1 MRRFFRHFV
10 WINILIQF
18 LFPVTVAFTPAMAG
32 AGSNKRFLNPTAGEQ
47 LNTQVYTLQ
56 PGETAESVAAKFNMS
71 MAALKKLNQLRTF
84 ARGFDN
90 LQAGDELDVPTSPL
104 PEIVWGE
111 SASAMSTDNEQAKN
125 IAGVASK
132 AGNFLASNP
141 HSDAAASMARGMA
154 TSAAGSEIQE
164 FLNNFGSARVQLEAD
179 KNFTLKNSQLDL
191 LVPVYDRDNT
201 VTFTQGSLH
210 RTDDRSQT
218 NLGVGIRHFTSGY
231 MLGANLFGDYDLS
244 RDHARAGIGTEYWR
258 DFLKLSANGYFG
270 LTSWKNSPDVRDH
283 EERPANGWDIRTQ
296 GWLPAVPQLGGKL
309 TWEQYYGKEVALF
322 GKDNRQSNPHAMTV
336 GLEYTPVPLLTLSAE
351 QRQGRSGQNDTRLG
365 LGLNYRLG
373 VPWHHQVDPG
383 MVASMRSLIGSRY
396 DLVDRNNNIV
406 LEYRKQDALRIDLP
420 EVMEAEASRTIVI
433 PVTVQK
439 SKYGV
444 KDTEWTPSQAFLEQG
459 GSLHKRSA
467 IELEVRVPAWNY
479 SAPDAAK
486 QEYTLTA
493 VSIDNNGRR
502 SNTAT
507 TLIRVLPAQSD
518 IETLSVTPDEA
529 VIADNVQFATLTAS
543 IKDASG
549 AVVPGQAL
557 TFSVEGLND
566 AQNASAATLFTD
578 TQSHNKQL
586 AVVTDARGQAA
597 VMLRSKVAKKGTVT
611 VKMDNGKI
619 KTVPVTFTADTES
632 ASVASL
638 TVTKNDAHAN
648 GVDANEIEAVVHDVH
663 GNPLANFTV
672 EADVDNDGV
681 VDISSSTDVNG
692 RTTLRVTNERA
703 GETTVTVRSGS
714 MARAFKVATVH
725 FHVDKSATHIA
736 AGDLTVDTGAKAD
749 GTDSN
754 ALTVKVTDSNGN
766 VAKDVTL
773 EISASGTAGNAV
785 VTPSVVQ
792 TDNNGLASAAVTSL
806 KAGQFTVTA
815 VVRESG
821 KSANATTEFVSDD
834 ATATITDSNMHVTSG
849 AKADGKLTNS
859 VQVIVT
865 DAQGNFVPGV
875 SVSFVADNA
884 AVKFAESAPT
894 TDTNGAASA
903 TMTSTL
909 AGQFKITATVGNVSR
924 NMDTTF
930 IADISTAQ
938 IIADNLTVGTG
949 ALADG
954 TDKNTVQA
962 IVTDAEGNLVSGASV
977 TFGVSGDGSKTII
990 TTLKGITGSDGVATA
1005 EVTSKEAGSFT
1016 VTAAVAGK
1024 ETTKVTEFVADS
1036 STARITDS
1044 DLVVTSGAVADGSDK
1059 NTVQATVTDAEGN
1072 LVSGA
1077 SVTFGVS
1084 GDSSKTVITALT
1096 GITGSDGVATAEV
1109 TSKESGAFTVT
1120 AALPSG
1126 NKTEKM
1132 VEFVAGTIHDVY
1144 TTLITDKQSYVA
1156 GEKVLL
1162 KLTMKDAQGNLIKG
1176 ELPDG
1181 WEYSVPGTAIDGMMY
1196 VDSSGAIISPLMAI
1210 NSGNYQAS
1218 FTWNGGTV
1226 TSNAYV
1232 ISTGEVSVE
1241 RSTIE
1246 TNAGTYR
1253 SGEDITVTVTLEDSY
1268 GNRVDSLV
1276 NQLSTST
1283 ISVPNAVLKSTDGW
1297 KEHGDGVYSII
1308 YQAVT
1313 TGSLKRASLKMP
1325 HWSETIRS
1333 AFYAISAGEPVREN
1347 SSLEMASSF
1356 IVGDD
1361 INITVSL
1368 KDAAGNAVTG
1378 YADEIVLTM
1387 ANTIEKSGA
1396 WHDNNNG
1403 TYTSVYTASG
1413 TASGFARLKLAD
1425 WETHI
1430 ASMYTIKSVSLKSV
1444 AINGYEFSPTAGVPQ
1459 TGFKNA
1465 SFTLTLSDD
1474 VDASAYEWTANQP
1487 WVTVTDG
1494 IVTFIDDAGTSIVE
1508 IKGKRKNG
1516 HDSIGAITYVFQT
1529 KKWFWFPVGNERTW
1543 DNARNLCINNG
1554 YVQPEASQ
1562 VYISSA
1568 SGSRFVGALKNEW
1581 GGNLAVYDVG
1591 GLAWLA
1597 DAGIS
1602 NSKLRRV
1609 TDLYT
1614 NTIFESDP
1622 SGASYKAM
1630 CVR

>member
-90 LQAGDELDVPTSPL
+90 IQAGDELDVPTSPL

-201 VTFTQGSLH
+201 VTFTQGSIH

-244 RDHARAGIGTEYWR
+244 RDHARAGIGAEYWR

-270 LTSWKNSPDVRDH
+270 LTGWKNSPDVWDH

-383 MVASMRSLIGSRY
+383 MVASMRSLTGSRY

-773 EISASGTAGNAV
+773 EISALGTAGNAV

-865 DAQGNFVPGV
+865 DAQGNLVPGV

-894 TDTNGAASA
+894 TDTNGVAST

-954 TDKNTVQA
+954 IDKNTVQA

-1005 EVTSKEAGSFT
+1005 EVTSKVADEFT
-1016 VTAAVAGK
+1016 VAAIVLGQK
-1024 ETTKVTEFVADS
+1024 TEKNTEFVADVAIASQSKLTTNKQQYLAGEEIIVTATLRDAFGNPADMSGVTQLTVEGAEFKEKLSEQQGDIRWSYTATTPGLYSAHLSWNNAGESMS
-1036 STARITDS
+1036 STEYTIGVGS
-1044 DLVVTSGAVADGSDK
+1044 AVAEKSTIK
-1059 NTVQATVTDAEGN
+1059 TDRTGYI
-1072 LVSGA
+1072 
-1077 SVTFGVS
+1077 S
-1084 GDSSKTVITALT
+1084 GD
-1096 GITGSDGVATAEV
+1096 D
-1109 TSKESGAFTVT
+1109 
-1120 AALPSG
+1120 
-1126 NKTEKM
+1126 
-1132 VEFVAGTIHDVY
+1132 
-1144 TTLITDKQSYVA
+1144 
-1156 GEKVLL
+1156 
-1162 KLTMKDAQGNLIKG
+1162 
-1176 ELPDG
+1176 
-1181 WEYSVPGTAIDGMMY
+1181 
-1196 VDSSGAIISPLMAI
+1196 MA
-1210 NSGNYQAS
+1210 
-1218 FTWNGGTV
+1218 
-1226 TSNAYV
+1226 
-1232 ISTGEVSVE
+1232 
-1241 RSTIE
+1241 
-1246 TNAGTYR
+1246 
-1253 SGEDITVTVTLEDSY
+1253 VTVTLKDAY
-1268 GNRVDSLV
+1268 D
-1276 NQLSTST
+1276 
-1283 ISVPNAVLKSTDGW
+1283 NAVSGQASRLTEEIVDVQSAQIKPGSQWTEGP
-1297 KEHGDGVYSII
+1297 DGVYQRV
-1308 YQAVT
+1308 YQAT
-1313 TGSLKRASLKMP
+1313 TSGMGFKATLTLNNEQSYSSSYMVNVGSIFA
-1325 HWSETIRS
+1325 
-1333 AFYAISAGEPVREN
+1333 EN
-1347 SSLEMASSF
+1347 SSIVTNTSSYAL
-1356 IVGDD
+1356 GED
-1361 INITVSL
+1361 IQVEVTL
-1368 KDAAGNAVTG
+1368 RDFGGNAIKSQSSTLRVSVT
-1378 YADEIVLTM
+1378 V
-1387 ANTIEKSGA
+1387 
-1396 WHDNNNG
+1396 DNATRKTDDWVDNG
-1403 TYTSVYTASG
+1403 NGVYTAVYTASQVS
-1413 TASGFARLKLAD
+1413 ASSRAYLSIDSIGSKEVMSDSFVIK
-1425 WETHI
+1425 EI
-1430 ASMYTIKSVSLKSV
+1430 TIKSLDVPG
-1444 AINGYEFSPTAGVPQ
+1444 GYSHSPTVGFPTIGFSRANFTIKLNGAKATDYDWSSNRPGVASVNENGVVTMAISLT
-1459 TGFKNA
+1459 TGY
-1465 SFTLTLSDD
+1465 D
-1474 VDASAYEWTANQP
+1474 VTI
-1487 WVTVTDG
+1487 T
-1494 IVTFIDDAGTSIVE
+1494 
-1508 IKGKRKNG
+1508 GKRKNG
-1516 HDSIGAITYVFQT
+1516 SDTIGVITYQFTINQWISMLNQT
-1529 KKWFWFPVGNERTW
+1529 TFDVALNACSRGNLM
-1543 DNARNLCINNG
+1543 DRNDIINDL
-1554 YVQPEASQ
+1554 
-1562 VYISSA
+1562 YI
-1568 SGSRFVGALKNEW
+1568 GSLMGEW
-1581 GGNLAVYDVG
+1581 GHLSDYSAFASSGTFWTTYDYMSQLSGDRYFVKFNWDSSVYSSGNFDS
-1591 GLAWLA
+1591 
-1597 DAGIS
+1597 AGPE
-1602 NSKLRRV
+1602 
-1609 TDLYT
+1609 THT
-1614 NTIFESDP
+1614 TAHP
-1622 SGASYKAM
+1622 M
-1630 CVR
+1630 CKQVF

>member
-90 LQAGDELDVPTSPL
+90 IQAGDELDVPTSPL

-201 VTFTQGSLH
+201 VAFTQGSIH

-244 RDHARAGIGTEYWR
+244 RDHARAGIGAEYWR
-258 DFLKLSANGYFG
+258 DFLKLSTNGYFG
-270 LTSWKNSPDVRDH
+270 LTGWKNSPDVRDH

-383 MVASMRSLIGSRY
+383 MVASMRSLTGSRY

-865 DAQGNFVPGV
+865 DAQGNLVPGV

-894 TDTNGAASA
+894 TDTNGVAST

-909 AGQFKITATVGNVSR
+909 AGQFKITAAVGNVSR

-954 TDKNTVQA
+954 IDKNTVQA

-1005 EVTSKEAGSFT
+1005 EVTSKVADEFT
-1016 VTAAVAGK
+1016 VAAIVLGQK
-1024 ETTKVTEFVADS
+1024 TEKNTEFVADVAIASQSKLTTNKQQYLAGEEIIVTATLRDAFGNPADMSGVTQLTVEGAEFKEKLSEQQGDIRWSYTATTPGLYSAHLSWNNAGESMS
-1036 STARITDS
+1036 STEYTIGVGS
-1044 DLVVTSGAVADGSDK
+1044 AVAEKSTIK
-1059 NTVQATVTDAEGN
+1059 TDRT
-1072 LVSGA
+1072 SYI
-1077 SVTFGVS
+1077 S
-1084 GDSSKTVITALT
+1084 GD
-1096 GITGSDGVATAEV
+1096 D
-1109 TSKESGAFTVT
+1109 
-1120 AALPSG
+1120 
-1126 NKTEKM
+1126 
-1132 VEFVAGTIHDVY
+1132 
-1144 TTLITDKQSYVA
+1144 
-1156 GEKVLL
+1156 
-1162 KLTMKDAQGNLIKG
+1162 
-1176 ELPDG
+1176 
-1181 WEYSVPGTAIDGMMY
+1181 
-1196 VDSSGAIISPLMAI
+1196 MA
-1210 NSGNYQAS
+1210 
-1218 FTWNGGTV
+1218 
-1226 TSNAYV
+1226 
-1232 ISTGEVSVE
+1232 
-1241 RSTIE
+1241 
-1246 TNAGTYR
+1246 
-1253 SGEDITVTVTLEDSY
+1253 VTVTLKDAY
-1268 GNRVDSLV
+1268 D
-1276 NQLSTST
+1276 
-1283 ISVPNAVLKSTDGW
+1283 NAVSGQASRLTEEIVDVQSAQIKPGSQWTEGP
-1297 KEHGDGVYSII
+1297 DGVYQRV
-1308 YQAVT
+1308 YQAT
-1313 TGSLKRASLKMP
+1313 TSGMGFKATLTLNNEQSYSSSYMVNVGSIFA
-1325 HWSETIRS
+1325 
-1333 AFYAISAGEPVREN
+1333 EN
-1347 SSLEMASSF
+1347 SSIVTNTSSYAL
-1356 IVGDD
+1356 GED
-1361 INITVSL
+1361 IQVEVTL
-1368 KDAAGNAVTG
+1368 RDFGGNAIKSQSSTLRVSVT
-1378 YADEIVLTM
+1378 V
-1387 ANTIEKSGA
+1387 
-1396 WHDNNNG
+1396 DNATRKTDDWVDNG
-1403 TYTSVYTASG
+1403 NGVYTAVYTASQVS
-1413 TASGFARLKLAD
+1413 ASSRAYLSIDSIGSKEVMSDSFVIK
-1425 WETHI
+1425 EI
-1430 ASMYTIKSVSLKSV
+1430 TIKSLDVPG
-1444 AINGYEFSPTAGVPQ
+1444 GYSHSPTVGFPTIGFSRANFTIKLNGAKATDYDWSSNRPGVASVNENGVVTMAISLT
-1459 TGFKNA
+1459 TGY
-1465 SFTLTLSDD
+1465 D
-1474 VDASAYEWTANQP
+1474 VTI
-1487 WVTVTDG
+1487 T
-1494 IVTFIDDAGTSIVE
+1494 
-1508 IKGKRKNG
+1508 GKRKNG
-1516 HDSIGAITYVFQT
+1516 SDTIGVITYQFTINQWISMLNQT
-1529 KKWFWFPVGNERTW
+1529 TFDVAL
-1543 DNARNLCINNG
+1543 NACSRSTLMDRSDIINDL
-1554 YVQPEASQ
+1554 
-1562 VYISSA
+1562 YI
-1568 SGSRFVGALKNEW
+1568 GSLRGEW
-1581 GGNLAVYDVG
+1581 GHLSDYSAFASSGTFWTTYDYMSQFTEDRYFVKFNWDSSVYSSGNFDLAGPETYTT
-1591 GLAWLA
+1591 AHPMC
-1597 DAGIS
+1597 
-1602 NSKLRRV
+1602 KRV
-1609 TDLYT
+1609 
-1614 NTIFESDP
+1614 F
-1622 SGASYKAM
+1622 
-1630 CVR
+1630 

>member
-32 AGSNKRFLNPTAGEQ
+32 AGSNKRFLNPAAGEQ

-244 RDHARAGIGTEYWR
+244 RDHARAGIGAEYWR

-270 LTSWKNSPDVRDH
+270 LTGWKNSPDVRDH

-383 MVASMRSLIGSRY
+383 MVASMRSLTGSRY

-444 KDTEWTPSQAFLEQG
+444 QDTEWTPSQAFLEQG

-865 DAQGNFVPGV
+865 DAQGNLVPGV

-884 AVKFAESAPT
+884 AVKFAESAST
-894 TDTNGAASA
+894 TDTNGVAST

-954 TDKNTVQA
+954 IDKNTVQA

-1005 EVTSKEAGSFT
+1005 EVTSKVADEFT
-1016 VTAAVAGK
+1016 VAAIVLGQK
-1024 ETTKVTEFVADS
+1024 TEKNTEFVADVAIASQSKLTTNKQQYLAGEEIIVTATLRDAFGNPADMSGVTQLTVEGAEFKEKLSEQQGDIRWSYTATTPGLYSAHLSWNNAGESMS
-1036 STARITDS
+1036 STEYTIGVGS
-1044 DLVVTSGAVADGSDK
+1044 AVAEKSTIK
-1059 NTVQATVTDAEGN
+1059 TDRTGYI
-1072 LVSGA
+1072 
-1077 SVTFGVS
+1077 S
-1084 GDSSKTVITALT
+1084 GD
-1096 GITGSDGVATAEV
+1096 D
-1109 TSKESGAFTVT
+1109 
-1120 AALPSG
+1120 
-1126 NKTEKM
+1126 
-1132 VEFVAGTIHDVY
+1132 
-1144 TTLITDKQSYVA
+1144 
-1156 GEKVLL
+1156 
-1162 KLTMKDAQGNLIKG
+1162 
-1176 ELPDG
+1176 
-1181 WEYSVPGTAIDGMMY
+1181 
-1196 VDSSGAIISPLMAI
+1196 MA
-1210 NSGNYQAS
+1210 
-1218 FTWNGGTV
+1218 
-1226 TSNAYV
+1226 
-1232 ISTGEVSVE
+1232 
-1241 RSTIE
+1241 
-1246 TNAGTYR
+1246 
-1253 SGEDITVTVTLEDSY
+1253 VTVTLKDAY
-1268 GNRVDSLV
+1268 D
-1276 NQLSTST
+1276 
-1283 ISVPNAVLKSTDGW
+1283 NAVSGQASRLTEEIVDVQSAQIKPGSQWTEGP
-1297 KEHGDGVYSII
+1297 DGVYQRV
-1308 YQAVT
+1308 YQAT
-1313 TGSLKRASLKMP
+1313 TSGMGFKATLTLNNEQSYSSSYMVNVGSIFA
-1325 HWSETIRS
+1325 
-1333 AFYAISAGEPVREN
+1333 EN
-1347 SSLEMASSF
+1347 SSIVTNTSSYAL
-1356 IVGDD
+1356 GED
-1361 INITVSL
+1361 IQVEVTL
-1368 KDAAGNAVTG
+1368 RDFGGNAIKSQSSTLRVSVT
-1378 YADEIVLTM
+1378 V
-1387 ANTIEKSGA
+1387 
-1396 WHDNNNG
+1396 DNATRKTDDWVDNG
-1403 TYTSVYTASG
+1403 NGVYTAVYTASQVS
-1413 TASGFARLKLAD
+1413 ASSRAYLSIDSIGSKEVMSDSFVIK
-1425 WETHI
+1425 EI
-1430 ASMYTIKSVSLKSV
+1430 TIKSLDVPG
-1444 AINGYEFSPTAGVPQ
+1444 GYSHSPTVGFPTIGFSRANFTIKLNGAKATDYDWSSNRPGVASVNENGVVTMAISLT
-1459 TGFKNA
+1459 TGY
-1465 SFTLTLSDD
+1465 D
-1474 VDASAYEWTANQP
+1474 VTI
-1487 WVTVTDG
+1487 T
-1494 IVTFIDDAGTSIVE
+1494 
-1508 IKGKRKNG
+1508 GKRKNG
-1516 HDSIGAITYVFQT
+1516 SDTIGIITYQFTINQWISMLNQT
-1529 KKWFWFPVGNERTW
+1529 TFDVAL
-1543 DNARNLCINNG
+1543 NACSRGKLMDRNDIINDL
-1554 YVQPEASQ
+1554 
-1562 VYISSA
+1562 YI
-1568 SGSRFVGALKNEW
+1568 GSLRGEW
-1581 GGNLAVYDVG
+1581 GHLSDYSAFASSGTFWTTYDYMSQLSGDRYFVKFNWDSSVYSSGNFDLAG
-1591 GLAWLA
+1591 PETHTTAH
-1597 DAGIS
+1597 
-1602 NSKLRRV
+1602 
-1609 TDLYT
+1609 
-1614 NTIFESDP
+1614 P
-1622 SGASYKAM
+1622 M
-1630 CVR
+1630 CKQVF

>member
-32 AGSNKRFLNPTAGEQ
+32 AGSNKRFLNPAAGEQ

-90 LQAGDELDVPTSPL
+90 LQAGDELDVPMSPL

-244 RDHARAGIGTEYWR
+244 RDHARAGIGAEYWR
-258 DFLKLSANGYFG
+258 DFLKLSTNGYFG
-270 LTSWKNSPDVRDH
+270 LTGWKNSPDVRDH

-383 MVASMRSLIGSRY
+383 MVASMRSLTGSRY

-444 KDTEWTPSQAFLEQG
+444 QDTEWTPSQAFLEQG

-648 GVDANEIEAVVHDVH
+648 GVDANEIEAVVNDVH

-865 DAQGNFVPGV
+865 DAQGNLVPGV

-884 AVKFAESAPT
+884 AVKFAESAST
-894 TDTNGAASA
+894 TDTNGVAST

-954 TDKNTVQA
+954 IDKNTVQA

-1005 EVTSKEAGSFT
+1005 EVTSKVADEFT
-1016 VTAAVAGK
+1016 VAAIVLGQK
-1024 ETTKVTEFVADS
+1024 TEKNTEFVADVAIASQSKLTTNKQQYLAGEEIIVTATLRDAFGNPADMSGVTQLTVEGAEFKEKLSEQQGDIRWSYTATTPGLYSAHLSWNNAGESMS
-1036 STARITDS
+1036 STEYTIGVGS
-1044 DLVVTSGAVADGSDK
+1044 AVAEKSTIK
-1059 NTVQATVTDAEGN
+1059 TDRTGYI
-1072 LVSGA
+1072 
-1077 SVTFGVS
+1077 S
-1084 GDSSKTVITALT
+1084 GD
-1096 GITGSDGVATAEV
+1096 D
-1109 TSKESGAFTVT
+1109 
-1120 AALPSG
+1120 
-1126 NKTEKM
+1126 
-1132 VEFVAGTIHDVY
+1132 
-1144 TTLITDKQSYVA
+1144 
-1156 GEKVLL
+1156 
-1162 KLTMKDAQGNLIKG
+1162 
-1176 ELPDG
+1176 
-1181 WEYSVPGTAIDGMMY
+1181 
-1196 VDSSGAIISPLMAI
+1196 MA
-1210 NSGNYQAS
+1210 
-1218 FTWNGGTV
+1218 
-1226 TSNAYV
+1226 
-1232 ISTGEVSVE
+1232 
-1241 RSTIE
+1241 
-1246 TNAGTYR
+1246 
-1253 SGEDITVTVTLEDSY
+1253 VTVTLKDAY
-1268 GNRVDSLV
+1268 D
-1276 NQLSTST
+1276 
-1283 ISVPNAVLKSTDGW
+1283 NAVSGQVSRLTEEIVDVQSAQIKPGSQWTEGP
-1297 KEHGDGVYSII
+1297 DGVYQRV
-1308 YQAVT
+1308 YQAT
-1313 TGSLKRASLKMP
+1313 TSGMGFKATLTLNNEQSYSSSYMVNVGSIFA
-1325 HWSETIRS
+1325 
-1333 AFYAISAGEPVREN
+1333 EN
-1347 SSLEMASSF
+1347 SSIVTNTSSYAL
-1356 IVGDD
+1356 GED
-1361 INITVSL
+1361 IQVEVTL
-1368 KDAAGNAVTG
+1368 RDFGGNAIKSQSSTLRVSVT
-1378 YADEIVLTM
+1378 V
-1387 ANTIEKSGA
+1387 
-1396 WHDNNNG
+1396 DNATRKTDDWVDNG
-1403 TYTSVYTASG
+1403 NGVYTAVYTASQVS
-1413 TASGFARLKLAD
+1413 ASSRAYLSIDSIGSKEVMSDSFVIK
-1425 WETHI
+1425 EI
-1430 ASMYTIKSVSLKSV
+1430 TIKSLDVPG
-1444 AINGYEFSPTAGVPQ
+1444 GYSHSPTVGFPTIGFSRANFTIKLNGAKATDYDWSSNRPGVASVNENGVVTMAISLT
-1459 TGFKNA
+1459 TGY
-1465 SFTLTLSDD
+1465 D
-1474 VDASAYEWTANQP
+1474 VTI
-1487 WVTVTDG
+1487 T
-1494 IVTFIDDAGTSIVE
+1494 
-1508 IKGKRKNG
+1508 GKRKNG
-1516 HDSIGAITYVFQT
+1516 SDTIGIITYQFTINQWISMLNQT
-1529 KKWFWFPVGNERTW
+1529 TFDVAL
-1543 DNARNLCINNG
+1543 NACSRGKLMDRNDIINDL
-1554 YVQPEASQ
+1554 
-1562 VYISSA
+1562 YI
-1568 SGSRFVGALKNEW
+1568 GSLRGEW
-1581 GGNLAVYDVG
+1581 GHLSDYSAFASSGTFWTTYDYMSQLSGDRYFVKFNWDSSVYSSGNFDLAG
-1591 GLAWLA
+1591 PETHTTAH
-1597 DAGIS
+1597 
-1602 NSKLRRV
+1602 
-1609 TDLYT
+1609 
-1614 NTIFESDP
+1614 P
-1622 SGASYKAM
+1622 M
-1630 CVR
+1630 CKQVF

>member
-90 LQAGDELDVPTSPL
+90 IQAGDELDVPTSPL

-125 IAGVASK
+125 IAGVASN

-141 HSDAAASMARGMA
+141 HSDAAASMVRGMA

-201 VTFTQGSLH
+201 VTFTQGSIH

-244 RDHARAGIGTEYWR
+244 RDHARAGIGAEYWR
-258 DFLKLSANGYFG
+258 DFLKLSTNGYFG
-270 LTSWKNSPDVRDH
+270 LTGWKNSPDVRDH

-383 MVASMRSLIGSRY
+383 MVASMRSLTGSRY

-714 MARAFKVATVH
+714 MARVFKVATVH

-865 DAQGNFVPGV
+865 DAQGNLVPGV

-894 TDTNGAASA
+894 TDTNGVAST

-954 TDKNTVQA
+954 IDKNTVQA

-977 TFGVSGDGSKTII
+977 TFGVNGDGSKTII

-1005 EVTSKEAGSFT
+1005 EVTSKVADEFT
-1016 VTAAVAGK
+1016 VAAIVLGQK
-1024 ETTKVTEFVADS
+1024 TEKNTEFVADVAIANQSKLTTNKQQYLAGEEIIVTATLRDAFGNPADMSGVTQLTVEGAEFKEKLSEQQGDIRWSYTATTPGLYSAHLSWNNAGESMS
-1036 STARITDS
+1036 STEYTIGVGS
-1044 DLVVTSGAVADGSDK
+1044 AVAEKSTIK
-1059 NTVQATVTDAEGN
+1059 TDRTGYI
-1072 LVSGA
+1072 
-1077 SVTFGVS
+1077 S
-1084 GDSSKTVITALT
+1084 GD
-1096 GITGSDGVATAEV
+1096 D
-1109 TSKESGAFTVT
+1109 
-1120 AALPSG
+1120 
-1126 NKTEKM
+1126 
-1132 VEFVAGTIHDVY
+1132 
-1144 TTLITDKQSYVA
+1144 
-1156 GEKVLL
+1156 
-1162 KLTMKDAQGNLIKG
+1162 
-1176 ELPDG
+1176 
-1181 WEYSVPGTAIDGMMY
+1181 
-1196 VDSSGAIISPLMAI
+1196 MA
-1210 NSGNYQAS
+1210 
-1218 FTWNGGTV
+1218 
-1226 TSNAYV
+1226 
-1232 ISTGEVSVE
+1232 
-1241 RSTIE
+1241 
-1246 TNAGTYR
+1246 
-1253 SGEDITVTVTLEDSY
+1253 VTVTLKDAY
-1268 GNRVDSLV
+1268 D
-1276 NQLSTST
+1276 
-1283 ISVPNAVLKSTDGW
+1283 NAVSGQASRLTEEIVDVQSAQIKPGSQWTEGP
-1297 KEHGDGVYSII
+1297 DGVYQRV
-1308 YQAVT
+1308 YQAT
-1313 TGSLKRASLKMP
+1313 TSGIGFKATLTLNNEQSYSSSYMVNVGSIFA
-1325 HWSETIRS
+1325 
-1333 AFYAISAGEPVREN
+1333 EN
-1347 SSLEMASSF
+1347 SSIVTNTSSYAL
-1356 IVGDD
+1356 GED
-1361 INITVSL
+1361 IQVEVTL
-1368 KDAAGNAVTG
+1368 RDFGGNAIKSQSSTLRVT
-1378 YADEIVLTM
+1378 VTV
-1387 ANTIEKSGA
+1387 
-1396 WHDNNNG
+1396 DNATRKTDDWVDNG
-1403 TYTSVYTASG
+1403 NGVYTAVYTASQVS
-1413 TASGFARLKLAD
+1413 ASSRAYLSIDSIGSKEVMSDSFVIK
-1425 WETHI
+1425 EI
-1430 ASMYTIKSVSLKSV
+1430 TIKSLDVPG
-1444 AINGYEFSPTAGVPQ
+1444 GYSHSPTVGFPTIGFSRANFTIKLNGAKATDYDWSSNRPGVASVNENGVVTMAISLT
-1459 TGFKNA
+1459 TGY
-1465 SFTLTLSDD
+1465 D
-1474 VDASAYEWTANQP
+1474 VTI
-1487 WVTVTDG
+1487 T
-1494 IVTFIDDAGTSIVE
+1494 
-1508 IKGKRKNG
+1508 GKRKNG
-1516 HDSIGAITYVFQT
+1516 SDTIGVITYQFTINQWISMLNQT
-1529 KKWFWFPVGNERTW
+1529 TFDVAL
-1543 DNARNLCINNG
+1543 NACSRSTLMDRSDIINDL
-1554 YVQPEASQ
+1554 
-1562 VYISSA
+1562 YI
-1568 SGSRFVGALKNEW
+1568 GSLRGEW
-1581 GGNLAVYDVG
+1581 GHLSDYSAFASSGTFWTTYDYMSQISGDRYFVKFNWDSSVYSSGNFDLAG
-1591 GLAWLA
+1591 PETHTTAHPMC
-1597 DAGIS
+1597 
-1602 NSKLRRV
+1602 KRV
-1609 TDLYT
+1609 
-1614 NTIFESDP
+1614 F
-1622 SGASYKAM
+1622 
-1630 CVR
+1630 

>member
-18 LFPVTVAFTPAMAG
+18 LFPVTIAFTPAMAG
-32 AGSNKRFLNPTAGEQ
+32 AGSNKRFLKPAAGEQ

-90 LQAGDELDVPTSPL
+90 LQAGDELDVPMSPL

-132 AGNFLASNP
+132 VGNFLASNP

-244 RDHARAGIGTEYWR
+244 RDHARAGIGAEYWR

-270 LTSWKNSPDVRDH
+270 LTGWKNSPDVRDH

-383 MVASMRSLIGSRY
+383 MVASMRSLTGSRY

-444 KDTEWTPSQAFLEQG
+444 QDTEWTPSQAFLEQG

-543 IKDASG
+543 ITDASG

-681 VDISSSTDVNG
+681 VDIS
-692 RTTLRVTNERA
+692 
-703 GETTVTVRSGS
+703 
-714 MARAFKVATVH
+714 
-725 FHVDKSATHIA
+725 
-736 AGDLTVDTGAKAD
+736 
-749 GTDSN
+749 
-754 ALTVKVTDSNGN
+754 
-766 VAKDVTL
+766 
-773 EISASGTAGNAV
+773 
-785 VTPSVVQ
+785 P
-792 TDNNGLASAAVTSL
+792 
-806 KAGQFTVTA
+806 
-815 VVRESG
+815 
-821 KSANATTEFVSDD
+821 
-834 ATATITDSNMHVTSG
+834 
-849 AKADGKLTNS
+849 
-859 VQVIVT
+859 
-865 DAQGNFVPGV
+865 
-875 SVSFVADNA
+875 
-884 AVKFAESAPT
+884 
-894 TDTNGAASA
+894 
-903 TMTSTL
+903 
-909 AGQFKITATVGNVSR
+909 
-924 NMDTTF
+924 
-930 IADISTAQ
+930 
-938 IIADNLTVGTG
+938 
-949 ALADG
+949 
-954 TDKNTVQA
+954 
-962 IVTDAEGNLVSGASV
+962 
-977 TFGVSGDGSKTII
+977 
-990 TTLKGITGSDGVATA
+990 
-1005 EVTSKEAGSFT
+1005 
-1016 VTAAVAGK
+1016 
-1024 ETTKVTEFVADS
+1024 
-1036 STARITDS
+1036 
-1044 DLVVTSGAVADGSDK
+1044 
-1059 NTVQATVTDAEGN
+1059 
-1072 LVSGA
+1072 
-1077 SVTFGVS
+1077 
-1084 GDSSKTVITALT
+1084 
-1096 GITGSDGVATAEV
+1096 
-1109 TSKESGAFTVT
+1109 
-1120 AALPSG
+1120 
-1126 NKTEKM
+1126 
-1132 VEFVAGTIHDVY
+1132 
-1144 TTLITDKQSYVA
+1144 
-1156 GEKVLL
+1156 
-1162 KLTMKDAQGNLIKG
+1162 
-1176 ELPDG
+1176 
-1181 WEYSVPGTAIDGMMY
+1181 
-1196 VDSSGAIISPLMAI
+1196 
-1210 NSGNYQAS
+1210 
-1218 FTWNGGTV
+1218 
-1226 TSNAYV
+1226 
-1232 ISTGEVSVE
+1232 
-1241 RSTIE
+1241 
-1246 TNAGTYR
+1246 
-1253 SGEDITVTVTLEDSY
+1253 
-1268 GNRVDSLV
+1268 
-1276 NQLSTST
+1276 
-1283 ISVPNAVLKSTDGW
+1283 
-1297 KEHGDGVYSII
+1297 
-1308 YQAVT
+1308 
-1313 TGSLKRASLKMP
+1313 
-1325 HWSETIRS
+1325 
-1333 AFYAISAGEPVREN
+1333 
-1347 SSLEMASSF
+1347 
-1356 IVGDD
+1356 
-1361 INITVSL
+1361 
-1368 KDAAGNAVTG
+1368 
-1378 YADEIVLTM
+1378 
-1387 ANTIEKSGA
+1387 
-1396 WHDNNNG
+1396 
-1403 TYTSVYTASG
+1403 
-1413 TASGFARLKLAD
+1413 
-1425 WETHI
+1425 
-1430 ASMYTIKSVSLKSV
+1430 
-1444 AINGYEFSPTAGVPQ
+1444 
-1459 TGFKNA
+1459 
-1465 SFTLTLSDD
+1465 
-1474 VDASAYEWTANQP
+1474 
-1487 WVTVTDG
+1487 
-1494 IVTFIDDAGTSIVE
+1494 
-1508 IKGKRKNG
+1508 
-1516 HDSIGAITYVFQT
+1516 
-1529 KKWFWFPVGNERTW
+1529 
-1543 DNARNLCINNG
+1543 
-1554 YVQPEASQ
+1554 
-1562 VYISSA
+1562 
-1568 SGSRFVGALKNEW
+1568 
-1581 GGNLAVYDVG
+1581 
-1591 GLAWLA
+1591 
-1597 DAGIS
+1597 
-1602 NSKLRRV
+1602 RR
-1609 TDLYT
+1609 
-1614 NTIFESDP
+1614 
-1622 SGASYKAM
+1622 M
-1630 CVR
+1630 

>member
-32 AGSNKRFLNPTAGEQ
+32 AGSNKRFLNPAAGEQ

-90 LQAGDELDVPTSPL
+90 LQAGDELDVPMSPL
-104 PEIVWGE
+104 LEIVWGE

-244 RDHARAGIGTEYWR
+244 RDHARAGIGAEYWR

-270 LTSWKNSPDVRDH
+270 LTGWKNSPDVRDH

-309 TWEQYYGKEVALF
+309 TWEQYNGKEVALF

-383 MVASMRSLIGSRY
+383 MVASMRSLTGSRY

-444 KDTEWTPSQAFLEQG
+444 QDTEWTPSQAFLEQG

-578 TQSHNKQL
+578 AQSHNKQL

-865 DAQGNFVPGV
+865 DAQGNLVPGV

-884 AVKFAESAPT
+884 AVKFAESAST
-894 TDTNGAASA
+894 TDTNGVAST

-954 TDKNTVQA
+954 IDKNTVQA
-962 IVTDAEGNLVSGASV
+962 I
-977 TFGVSGDGSKTII
+977 
-990 TTLKGITGSDGVATA
+990 
-1005 EVTSKEAGSFT
+1005 
-1016 VTAAVAGK
+1016 
-1024 ETTKVTEFVADS
+1024 
-1036 STARITDS
+1036 
-1044 DLVVTSGAVADGSDK
+1044 
-1059 NTVQATVTDAEGN
+1059 VTDAEGN

-1378 YADEIVLTM
+1378 YADDIVLTM

-1474 VDASAYEWTANQP
+1474 VDASEYEWTANQP

-1568 SGSRFVGALKNEW
+1568 HGSRFVGALKNEW
-1581 GGNLAVYDVG
+1581 GGDLAVYDVG
-1591 GLAWLA
+1591 GRAWLA

-1609 TDLYT
+1609 TNLYT

-1622 SGASYKAM
+1622 SEASFKAM